1 MRLAQ
6 NKFIY
11 PVTPDMAPLPPE
23 SVIFGKSSIMQGIRR
38 NIESLKGSNVPVL
51 IQGES
56 GTGKEVLA
64 SYVHNRAP
72 WGDGPLV
79 KVNCPS
85 IPDTLL
91 ESELFGFEKGAFTG
105 AHDFKPGRVELAD
118 KGTLFFDE
126 ISELGLGI
134 QAKLL
139 QVVQDGKFTRI
150 GGRRDKQVRV
160 RVLCATNR
168 NLENEVEAGSFRQ
181 DLFYRINVVAMH
193 LPALHDRREDI
204 PALVNYFLL
213 LHGGAGGNGS
223 RMFTERALR
232 ILCSYHWPGNIR
244 QLENTIR
251 RFVILGN
258 EQAIIDSLAEDTP
271 GAGALPGLNGK
282 SLSLKR
288 LTRQAV
294 QELEKK
300 LIVQALEAHQWNRK
314 DAARALKISYRA
326 MLYKMRQAG
335 LPFRNGHKQIT

>member
-11 PVTPDMAPLPPE
+11 PVTPDMASLPPE
-23 SVIFGKSSIMQGIRR
+23 SVIFGKSPIMQAVRK
-38 NIESLKGSNVPVL
+38 NIERLKGSNIPVL
-51 IQGES
+51 ISGES
-56 GTGKEVLA
+56 GTGKEILA
-64 SYVHNRAP
+64 TFVHSRAP

-79 KVNCPS
+79 KVNCPA

-118 KGTLFFDE
+118 MGTLFFDE

-181 DLFYRINVVAMH
+181 DLFYRINVVALH
-193 LPALHDRREDI
+193 LPALRDRREDI
-204 PALVNYFLL
+204 PNLVDHFMLV
-213 LHGGAGGNGS
+213 HGGASGNGS
-223 RMFTERALR
+223 ESLSERALR

-258 EQAIIDSLAEDTP
+258 ERAITDSLAEDTP
-271 GAGALPGLNGK
+271 GAPCTSGLNGK

-335 LPFRNGHKQIT
+335 LPFRNGHKHIA